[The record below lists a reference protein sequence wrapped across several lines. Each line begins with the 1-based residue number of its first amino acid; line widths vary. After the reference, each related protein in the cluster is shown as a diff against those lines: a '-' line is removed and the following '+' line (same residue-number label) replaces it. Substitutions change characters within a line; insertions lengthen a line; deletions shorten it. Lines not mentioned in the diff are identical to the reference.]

1 MTGFPIVQ
9 TGGLEG
15 FIINELNCKK
25 KNSIIKSEII
35 SAYSQLIKEFRNNIL

>member
-25 KNSIIKSEII
+25 KIVLLNQK
-35 SAYSQLIKEFRNNIL
+35 